1 MLLNLNTKFFLY
13 IYLVCK
19 CTDNLYVYLYLF
31 LNKYSNMHLSSGVMS
46 YLMFVSDCIKLWI
59 RIDLEHGVIK
69 RTMVYIT
76 LECYRWFTCHVY
88 IKKIIKKNNKCLK
101 NRIQLNNVDMV
112 QTRMYKG
119 SFKWISDLY
128 LNAEMDLPSD
138 SNS

>member
-1 MLLNLNTKFFLY
+1 M
-13 IYLVCK
+13 CK

-88 IKKIIKKNNKCLK
+88 IKKIIKNNNKSLK

-112 QTRMYKG
+112 
-119 SFKWISDLY
+119 
-128 LNAEMDLPSD
+128 
-138 SNS
+138 